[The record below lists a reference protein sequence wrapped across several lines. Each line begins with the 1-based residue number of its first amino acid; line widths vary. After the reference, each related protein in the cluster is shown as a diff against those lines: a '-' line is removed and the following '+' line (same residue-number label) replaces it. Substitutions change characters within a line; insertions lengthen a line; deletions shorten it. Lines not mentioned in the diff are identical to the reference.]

1 MLEAQRLTQVSR
13 SNSHANLSLCQE
25 KKFAKSVFFS
35 SFFPAF
41 CYTFSMMNN
50 TTNPSNSNLDPQ
62 NESHRFAH
70 VACNEVN
77 EYRDDSFDSRYE
89 SADEGGSD
97 EPHMYPDDGD
107 YDPSSDF

>member
-1 MLEAQRLTQVSR
+1 
-13 SNSHANLSLCQE
+13 
-25 KKFAKSVFFS
+25 
-35 SFFPAF
+35 
-41 CYTFSMMNN
+41 MMNN

-77 EYRDDSFDSRYE
+77 DYRDDSFDSRYE
-89 SADEGGSD
+89 SACGSARWSADEGGSKD